1 MNKKTTIILILIM
14 AILITACNNRA
25 DQAALAT
32 AQVEMLFTSVAETAN
47 AMQTQTAFANPTAT
61 PSLTPTMTATP
72 LPATNTPIPT
82 LPAVATSAPV
92 NTGGST
98 SSACDAAA
106 FLSETIPDNTIFAPG
121 ATFTKTWTI
130 QNTGTCTWSTAY
142 TLVHHSEQLFGANN
156 SNVLTSVA
164 VAPGSSIQVSLNMT
178 APTTEGTY
186 YSHWVLSNANG
197 QTFMIGG
204 TTLWAKIVVS
214 STGATSAPTSGTTA
228 TITPT
233 SFGTVVYPNTP
244 TVDTQATAVQ
254 ATINAQSTINAA
266 VQATYAQATANAQ
279 ATLNAQAAANTQATL
294 DTQATAT
301 AAAAASSSSS
311 TGE

>member
-1 MNKKTTIILILIM
+1 MNKKIVLILIIIVT
-14 AILITACNNRA
+14 ILLSACNSRA

-32 AQVEMLFTSVAETAN
+32 AQVEMLCTSVAETAN
-47 AMQTQTAFANPTAT
+47 AMQTHTAFANPTAT
-61 PSLTPTMTATP
+61 PSLTPTMTETP

-82 LPAVATSAPV
+82 LPAVATTAPI
-92 NTGGST
+92 NAGGTT

-106 FLSETIPDNTIFAPG
+106 FISETIPDNTIFAPG

-142 TLVHHSEQLFGANN
+142 TLVHHSEQLFGANE
-156 SNVLTSVA
+156 SNVLSTVA
-164 VAPGSSIQVSLNMT
+164 VAPGSSIQVTLNMT

-186 YSHWVLSNANG
+186 YSHWVLANASS

-214 STGATSAPTSGTTA
+214 STGATSAPTSSTA

-233 SFGTVVYPNTP
+233 TFGTVVYTSTP
-244 TVDTQATAVQ
+244 VVNTQATAVQ
-254 ATINAQSTINAA
+254 ATINSQSTISAA
-266 VQATYAQATANAQ
+266 VQATNAQ
-279 ATLNAQAAANTQATL
+279 ATLNAQATINAQATL
-294 DTQATAT
+294 NAQAT
-301 AAAAASSSSS
+301 AAAAAAAS
-311 TGE
+311 TSGE